1 MGRPGM
7 QEDEATMVQQA
18 SVVTPERF
26 ASGLTY
32 QDYIAQIKVN
42 ADRFQE
48 NYDNTTV
55 SAEAAAKMKQIMAR
69 PNGPAKVLVLGEDW
83 CPDVYRG
90 MPVVA
95 RLAEATGLELRV
107 FPRDQHLDIM
117 NEFLKDGEFQSI
129 PTLVFYTKDL
139 RYIGHWI
146 ERAKKAND
154 EMPIMRDIYA
164 GRTREEAADDI
175 RAFQRG
181 PVWAGW
187 RQAQIDELIALVDE
201 KSR

>member
-1 MGRPGM
+1 M

-83 CPDVYRG
+83 CRTS
-90 MPVVA
+90 
-95 RLAEATGLELRV
+95 TGACRSS
-107 FPRDQHLDIM
+107 P
-117 NEFLKDGEFQSI
+117 G
-129 PTLVFYTKDL
+129 
-139 RYIGHWI
+139 
-146 ERAKKAND
+146 
-154 EMPIMRDIYA
+154 
-164 GRTREEAADDI
+164 
-175 RAFQRG
+175 
-181 PVWAGW
+181 
-187 RQAQIDELIALVDE
+187 
-201 KSR
+201 